1 MSLNQDIEQNLIQ
14 ALKDKDQSKV
24 SVLRMLKSAVH
35 NQVIALKKGELTE
48 EEVTA
53 IIRQEL
59 KKRQDS
65 IAAYTEAQRKDLAD
79 QEKIEA
85 DILSAYLPAMLSEE
99 EVTAIVDQVIAS
111 GIDNFGQAMKEVMNQ
126 TKGRADGQLVQ
137 QLVKSKLNN

>member
-24 SVLRMLKSAVH
+24 SVLRMLKSALH